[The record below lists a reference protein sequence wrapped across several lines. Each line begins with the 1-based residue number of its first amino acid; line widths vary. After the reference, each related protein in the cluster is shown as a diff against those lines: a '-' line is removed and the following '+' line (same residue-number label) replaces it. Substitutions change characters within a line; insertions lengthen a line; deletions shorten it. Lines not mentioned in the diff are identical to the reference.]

1 MRALFVASA
10 LLVAGLTAPAHA
22 ATGVDSTGTVYSTDR
37 VVVPITF
44 PVLGATSYSDTFLT
58 CRSGCTRKH
67 MGQDLMG
74 AKMSPLVAACTG
86 TVVTLKR
93 ETHVGDGNYL
103 GIACDTGAAKG

>member
-1 MRALFVASA
+1 MRAHLLAFSAAAALLLGGPAVPASA
-10 LLVAGLTAPAHA
+10 AL
-22 ATGVDSTGTVYSTDR
+22 ATDTTGTVYSTDR

-44 PVLGATSYSDTFLT
+44 PVLGATSYSDNFLA

-93 ETHVGDGNYL
+93 ETRVGDGNYL
-103 GIACDTGAAKG
+103 GIACDTG